1 MDLLVELPFYNELN
15 VVKTSK
21 AFRGYAK
28 SYDNETIDSKD
39 PTVKLRASKTRI
51 EDLFDDLWNEIKA
64 FKYQGKKVSQRK
76 SY

>member
-1 MDLLVELPFYNELN
+1 MDLLIELPLYNELD

-21 AFRGYAK
+21 AFRGYEK
-28 SYDNETIDSKD
+28 SYDNEKIDSKD
-39 PTVKLRASKTRI
+39 PSAKLRASKPTI
-51 EDLFDDLWNEIKA
+51 ENLLHGLWNEIKG